1 MLSERGDWVEMVEVN
16 PPRLPSMTHRALEGR
31 WPQVLITDN
40 PFKQVRVSPYAF
52 AARITHDLTDVRPT
66 VVCSTRDRNIL
77 AIESE
82 VRGAIGNGV
91 DSFLVVQGD
100 MLPEV
105 EHWSNSYEIVE
116 HLRALQEA
124 ATSFEVGMSTRSR
137 SWVFRR
143 RIEVGAQFLTT
154 GPVMDPATVQACA
167 DRLGMREGD
176 PPVYLEVTP
185 PFSSA
190 WVHRLERVGALPVG
204 DELRARLA
212 ATPEADQRR
221 FGWRAAKAIAR
232 GARGAGFAG
241 VVLMG
246 LRFETAVGEAYD
258 VWQDERIE
266 PLDPVEARSEP
277 SGERRSGDRPASL
290 AAEVSGR
297 EK

>member
-16 PPRLPSMTHRALEGR
+16 PPRLPSMTHRELQGR
-31 WPQVLITDN
+31 WQQVLITDN

-52 AARITHDLTDVRPT
+52 AARITHDLSDVRPT

-116 HLRALQEA
+116 HLRALQEV
-124 ATSFEVGMSTRSR
+124 ATPFEVGMSTRSR

-167 DRLGMREGD
+167 DRLGMRAGD
-176 PPVYLEVTP
+176 PPVYLELAP
-185 PFSSA
+185 PFSPG
-190 WVHRLERVGALPVG
+190 WVRRLERVGALPVS
-204 DELRARLA
+204 DEFRSRLA
-212 ATPEADQRR
+212 AMPEVEQRR
-221 FGWRAAKAIAR
+221 FGWRTAKAIAQL
-232 GARGAGFAG
+232 ARPAGFAG

-246 LRFETAVGEAYD
+246 LKFETAVGEAYD
-258 VWQDERIE
+258 VWHDERVT
-266 PLDPVEARSEP
+266 PLGSDEA
-277 SGERRSGDRPASL
+277 DL
-290 AAEVSGR
+290 AAGVR
-297 EK
+297 H

>member
-1 MLSERGDWVEMVEVN
+1 MLSEKGGWLEIVEVN
-16 PPRLPSMTHRALEGR
+16 PPRLPSMTHRDLRGR
-31 WPQVLITDN
+31 WQHVLITDN

-52 AARITHDLTDVRPT
+52 AARITHDLSDVRPT

-116 HLRALQEA
+116 HLRELQEE
-124 ATSFEVGMSTRSR
+124 ATLFEVGMSTRSR

-154 GPVMDPATVQACA
+154 GPVMDPTTVQACA
-167 DRLGMREGD
+167 DRLGRREGD
-176 PPVYLEVTP
+176 PPVYLELCP
-185 PFSSA
+185 PFSIG
-190 WVHRLERVGALPVG
+190 WVRRLERVGALPIS
-204 DELRARLA
+204 DELRSRLA
-212 ATPEADQRR
+212 SMPEGDQRR
-221 FGWRAAKAIAR
+221 FGWRAAKAIAVE
-232 GARGAGFAG
+232 AREAGFAG

-246 LRFETAVGEAYD
+246 LKFETAVGEAYE
-258 VWQDERIE
+258 VWHDDRLTPLGSDEA
-266 PLDPVEARSEP
+266 D
-277 SGERRSGDRPASL
+277 L
-290 AAEVSGR
+290 AGIR
-297 EK
+297 H